1 MTIRPNYYRVDVK
14 TRVFDA
20 RNEERASTLVE
31 LECQDLIEGLGLDF
45 NLGNA
50 QKYLFRT
57 GRKGDI
63 EDRLADLK
71 KIQTYIGFAV
81 DAEQAKQAKR
91 ERLLKGAGA
100 PEATRGFASDEG
112 HVAIGHAAVR
122 R

>member
-14 TRVFDA
+14 TRVFDD
-20 RNEERASTLVE
+20 RSEPRASTPVE

-50 QKYLFRT
+50 QKYLFRA

-71 KIQTYIGFAV
+71 KIQTYVGFAV
-81 DAEQAKQAKR
+81 DAEEKQA
-91 ERLLKGAGA
+91 RLRASSAKVSSPALS
-100 PEATRGFASDEG
+100 RGFATDEG
-112 HVAIGHAAVR
+112 HGAVKR
-122 R
+122 